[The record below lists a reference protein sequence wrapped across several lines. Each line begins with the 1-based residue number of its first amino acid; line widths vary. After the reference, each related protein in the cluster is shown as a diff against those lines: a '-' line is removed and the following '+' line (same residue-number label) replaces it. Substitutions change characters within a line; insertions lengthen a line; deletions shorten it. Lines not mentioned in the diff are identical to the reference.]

1 MGNCCDCF
9 RSKQILPVHQ
19 PNELKK
25 LEKGDYGLTI
35 TIWSTMIE
43 HQQDVRFNF
52 YSKTPELDLILWNIL
67 NYSSNKSIHKNMGF
81 ILKRNQVAMILTTNE
96 INLLKQ
102 ELDKYKDLDIKWRKF
117 V

>member
-1 MGNCCDCF
+1 
-9 RSKQILPVHQ
+9 
-19 PNELKK
+19 
-25 LEKGDYGLTI
+25 
-35 TIWSTMIE
+35 
-43 HQQDVRFNF
+43 
-52 YSKTPELDLILWNIL
+52 
-67 NYSSNKSIHKNMGF
+67 MGF